1 MYTFLKCR
9 PFGEISK
16 LSSKFV
22 LPEFG
27 APTMRQRTF
36 GGRKWPFFSSIC
48 SSKLGKLRSSMPD
61 ATRTKSMW
69 KLVINVGVCKIYL
82 TVRGMAKLSLVDRLI
97 KRLPFE
103 MHLPTYRF
111 CGPGT
116 ALKKRLARGERGID
130 PLDNAC
136 MEHDIAYAISED
148 PVSRARAD
156 RKLINFA
163 ESRIRAADS
172 NLKEKMASHIV
183 SLALTAK
190 QKIGM
195 GLKRKKKQIKRGGFL
210 SPALLSGIAA
220 AANLINAGSNLYK
233 LAKKKKKG
241 EGLAGKKKRRGAK
254 RKKKRLGAGI
264 VSKRRRRRAGAGYF
278 LAPYKKKQQKK

>member
-1 MYTFLKCR
+1 M
-9 PFGEISK
+9 
-16 LSSKFV
+16 
-22 LPEFG
+22 
-27 APTMRQRTF
+27 
-36 GGRKWPFFSSIC
+36 
-48 SSKLGKLRSSMPD
+48 
-61 ATRTKSMW
+61 
-69 KLVINVGVCKIYL
+69 
-82 TVRGMAKLSLVDRLI
+82 
-97 KRLPFE
+97 
-103 MHLPTYRF
+103 PTYRF

-148 PVSRARAD
+148 PVLRARAD

-233 LAKKKKKG
+233 LAKKKKG